1 MLAVLLLVVVMISG
15 MTLPRS
21 KFFVP
26 SAISY
31 VKESGLFFSHLSN
44 RRLLVIYLLVFCF
57 MGAIISIFNALPF
70 RMESPPF
77 NISPSVYGTFFWL
90 SWRAFSP
97 RRPPAPW
104 PRESESE

>member
-31 VKESGLFFSHLSN
+31 IKRIWTLLLSPFKPPVTRHLPAGF
-44 RRLLVIYLLVFCF
+44 LLHGRDYFYIQCL
-57 MGAIISIFNALPF
+57 AL
-70 RMESPPF
+70 
-77 NISPSVYGTFFWL
+77 
-90 SWRAFSP
+90 
-97 RRPPAPW
+97 
-104 PRESESE
+104 